1 MATIRLDVIVSI
13 AGTET
18 KTNEDVAGAIQQLKG
33 APAEVVYLRDGV
45 EKSVILTAVKDASAG
60 AYRTGMWVRDS
71 SAGIGTL
78 TFTEST
84 HQMFAGLGHSIHDAD
99 TGVTISLLKGEIVPV
114 SITGVVRGA
123 AGSPGELKGSFLTA
137 LPSGVITVN
146 GESGVY
152 GTLSSYI
159 KGEEMEAALA
169 QDVTTGK
176 AEIITTLEGQ
186 EPKRYE
192 VQIEKIAL
200 NSDDPNRNMV
210 IHVTDPELLEATG
223 GIVQGMSGSPIIQNG
238 KFIGAVTHVLVNDPT
253 RGYGIFGENMLE
265 TLDAAAQNPSQIAS

>member
-1 MATIRLDVIVSI
+1 ML
-13 AGTET
+13 E
-18 KTNEDVAGAIQQLKG
+18 
-33 APAEVVYLRDGV
+33 
-45 EKSVILTAVKDASAG
+45 
-60 AYRTGMWVRDS
+60 
-71 SAGIGTL
+71 
-78 TFTEST
+78 
-84 HQMFAGLGHSIHDAD
+84 
-99 TGVTISLLKGEIVPV
+99 LLSP
-114 SITGVVRGA
+114 
-123 AGSPGELKGSFLTA
+123 AGSPEA
-137 LPSGVITVN
+137 VIAAVQN
-146 GESGVY
+146 GADAIYMGMGNFNARRGAKNFTDEEFEKAVRYCRIRGCKVY
-152 GTLSSYI
+152 VTLNTLV
-159 KGEEMEAALA
+159 GDREMEAALA

-223 GIVQGMSGSPIIQNG
+223 GIVLGMSGSPIIQNG